1 VSGFVIMSAA
11 ETLSAAATTTTSGQL
26 SSLYDYAAYFAHDFW
41 EDYGD
46 PRVSKLPLM
55 NGGPWKVAMISAAYV
70 LFVKVI
76 GPLYMKGRKPYDLRP
91 LMLLHNSFLI
101 GVNGCGFFVGLWVTN
116 FGVDTWSCRKID
128 PNNST
133 LKETLA
139 IYLGYVY
146 FLTKIVDFADTVFF
160 VLRKKHNQ
168 ASFLHVFHHGVM
180 PIMSAVGLKFYPAGY
195 SGFLPIINI
204 FVHAVMYSY
213 YALACAGEEM
223 KKHLWWKKYITQI
236 QMIQFVLVFFH
247 SLKAMIMPNCWPFI
261 LAFAEGLHAILFF
274 HMFFSFYR
282 RVYWNA
288 TPANQV
294 NNNNNALKNGQAVKD
309 KQT

>member
-1 VSGFVIMSAA
+1 MTEALASGVGAP
-11 ETLSAAATTTTSGQL
+11 L
-26 SSLYDYAAYFAHDFW
+26 SSLWDYMVYFSHDFW

-55 NGGPWKVAMISAAYV
+55 KGGPWKVCLISLTYV
-70 LFVKVI
+70 AFVKI
-76 GPLYMKGRKPYDLRP
+76 LGPMYMKGRKPFDLRP

-116 FGVDTWSCRKID
+116 FGYDTWKCQKLD

-146 FLTKIVDFADTVFF
+146 FLTKIVDFADTIFF
-160 VLRKKHNQ
+160 VLRKKYNQ

-236 QMIQFVLVFFH
+236 QMVQFVLVFFH

-282 RVYWNA
+282 RAYWG
-288 TPANQV
+288 
-294 NNNNNALKNGQAVKD
+294 NNNNTVDANNKNGDQASGTLKE
-309 KQT
+309 KAN